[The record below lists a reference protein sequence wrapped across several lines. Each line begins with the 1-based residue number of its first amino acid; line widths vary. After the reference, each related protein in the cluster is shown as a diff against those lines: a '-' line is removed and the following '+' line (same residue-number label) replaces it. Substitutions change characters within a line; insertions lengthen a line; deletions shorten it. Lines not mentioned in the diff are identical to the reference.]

1 MSNKEEKRY
10 PFWHVAPHV
19 VILGAGA
26 SKAAFPNGDKNG
38 RELPLMQDFVEVLN
52 LGPALSEYD
61 IEYEGVNFEKIYDEL
76 YQSNEHPELLKYV
89 ENSVREYFS
98 KFEIPNRVTLYD
110 ELILS
115 LREKDHIYTFN
126 WDPLL
131 LQAYRRHSKIKKL
144 PKIHFL
150 HGNVAVG
157 ICKKHK
163 TVGYIKGCCSKC
175 GNPYSPVRLL
185 YPVADKD
192 YDSSPFISSEWK
204 HLEWVLERSF
214 MLTIFGYSAPK
225 TDVVAKKMMGKAWD
239 INDKKNFNEI
249 EIIDIKSEE
258 ELHDT
263 WSDFIVSHHYS
274 CWESIRD
281 SLIFRYPR
289 RSCVAWGESIMQLDP
304 WKDNHLPEFNDIAKL
319 QKWLSPLLRQEV
331 DFDEEDKRLTDL
343 QSS

>member
-1 MSNKEEKRY
+1 MSDQEEKKY

-38 RELPLMQDFVEVLN
+38 RKLPLMQDFVEVLN
-52 LGPALSEYD
+52 LGSALSECD
-61 IEYEGVNFEKIYDEL
+61 IEYEGANFEKIYDEL
-76 YQSNEHPELLKYV
+76 YHSNDHPELLKHI
-89 ENSVREYFS
+89 ENSVREYFA
-98 KFEIPNRVTLYD
+98 KFEIPDKVTLYD

-115 LREKDHIYTFN
+115 LRAKDHIYTFN

-131 LQAYRRHSKIKKL
+131 LQAYRRHSKIDRL

-157 ICKKHK
+157 ICQKHK
-163 TVGYIKGCCSKC
+163 SVGFIKGRCSKC
-175 GNPYSPVRLL
+175 NKPYSSVKLL

-192 YDSSPFISSEWK
+192 YDSSPFIRNEWE
-204 HLEWVLERSF
+204 HLEGNLKRSF
-214 MLTIFGYSAPK
+214 MLTIFGYSAPE
-225 TDVVAKKMMGKAWD
+225 TDVVAKEMMEKAWD

-249 EIIDIKSEE
+249 EIIDIKSEK
-258 ELHDT
+258 ELHAT

-274 CWESIRD
+274 CWETIRD

-289 RSCVAWGESIMQLDP
+289 RSCVAWGESIMQLEP
-304 WKDNHLPEFNDIAKL
+304 WKDNYLPEFNDIDKL
-319 QKWLSPLLRQEV
+319 HKWFAPLLRQEV
-331 DFDEEDKRLTDL
+331 DFDQEGKVLTDL
-343 QSS
+343 QT